1 MRFLPLLVALLL
13 AGCTTDDTAPSPT
26 TGEPH
31 DTASRAPADLGGAES
46 VTYRC
51 ETGRTVAAAYTSDS
65 TVTLR
70 YEGQVI
76 DLVSA
81 RAASGARYE
90 GGGYAWWSRG
100 TGPGSE
106 ATLTRLRA
114 GGDDEPLEQCTA
126 QN

>member
-1 MRFLPLLVALLL
+1 MRLLSLCLLLLV
-13 AGCTTDDTAPSPT
+13 AGCTTDDASPSPT
-26 TGEPH
+26 AGEPH
-31 DTASRAPADLGGAES
+31 DTAARAPADLGGAES

-70 YEGQVI
+70 YEGEVI

-90 GGGYAWWSRG
+90 GEGYEWWSRG

-106 ATLTRLRA
+106 ATLSRLE
-114 GGDDEPLEQCTA
+114 GDSAEPLEQCTA
-126 QN
+126 QG